1 MLLAGG
7 RILVAGGVHRLGHRI
22 ALHLAERGAALCV
35 TSRSDGPDAVEAVAR
50 LQRAGAAAARFVPGD
65 VRRRD
70 GAAAM
75 IRDAVAA
82 LGGLDAVVYTISGP
96 FVPTPPQELDEAAWQ
111 ASFDAIAKGFFFTA
125 CAARNHFVT
134 VAGALEGWRETG
146 VIVALTDVLGVQPWA
161 AFAAHGAAKAAEIH
175 LVRELA
181 RAWGTDG
188 VRVCGVAPGPVDLAD
203 DPRREASLRTA
214 QLAAIPRLAAA
225 DDIAAGVRFCLETE
239 SVTGI
244 NLSVD
249 NGLLLR

>member
-1 MLLAGG
+1 MRVEGA
-7 RILVAGGVHRLGHRI
+7 RILVAGGVHRLGRHI
-22 ALHLAERGAALCV
+22 ALHLAQHGAALCV
-35 TSRSDGPDAVEAVAR
+35 TSRGDGPDAVKAVAQ
-50 LQRAGAAAARFVPGD
+50 LQQAGAAAARFVAAD
-65 VRRRD
+65 VHGQA

-75 IRDAVAA
+75 VRDAVTA
-82 LGGLDAVVYTISGP
+82 LGGLDAVVYTVSGP

-125 CAARNHFVT
+125 CAARNHFVS
-134 VAGALEGWRETG
+134 AAQAAESWHETG

-181 RAWGTDG
+181 RAWGPDG

-214 QLAAIPRLAAA
+214 QLAALPRLVAG
-225 DDIAAGVRFCLETE
+225 DDIAAGIRFCLETQG
-239 SVTGI
+239 VTGI